1 MFYVVNNVD
10 PDTFNDRLLITK
22 KNVVNRTS
30 QNH

>member
-1 MFYVVNNVD
+1 MYYVVNNVD